1 MLRASD
7 RTFSRR
13 DTVSVLVCLGL
24 SLLGLFLP
32 SAWGDA
38 VASSLRD
45 SALSP
50 FVWLQARAEEGR
62 TSRARFRLVT
72 AERDSAAI
80 AAQFLP
86 AISAENRQLRA
97 LLGLRTRLETPY
109 VPAEVLHQSAPTDA
123 RMLLVR
129 IPDSVAPFEPVVSA
143 DGLIGVVWNSGRTQA
158 AVMTWAHP
166 EFRVSAFS
174 ADGRVFGMVA
184 PSSGSTGT
192 DAGLEFRSTSYRDT
206 VATGTAILS
215 SGLGGV
221 YPKGIPLGTVLGI
234 AREQA
239 GWERVYRL
247 RPAANPSAVTHVLVL
262 RTPHAASVASAF
274 PGDSML
280 AALRADSARRQR
292 TADSLLRIRIADS
305 VLRALPRDSARASA
319 AAAGVAAPPKP
330 ATPKPAGATAPVVKP
345 AVPKP
350 SPPRTDTAR

>member
-13 DTVSVLVCLGL
+13 DTVSFLVCLGL

-32 SAWGDA
+32 SAWGESI
-38 VASSLRD
+38 ASTLRD
-45 SALSP
+45 SALTP
-50 FVWLQARAEEGR
+50 FVWLEARAAEGR
-62 TSRARFRLVT
+62 TSRARFRAVT

-86 AISAENRQLRA
+86 AITAENRQLRS
-97 LLGLRTRLETPY
+97 LIGLRSRLQTPY
-109 VPAEVLHQSAPTDA
+109 VPGEVLHQTAPTDA
-123 RMLLVR
+123 RMLLIR
-129 IPDSVAPFEPVVSA
+129 IPEAVAPFEPVVSA
-143 DGLIGVVWNSGRTQA
+143 DGLVGVVWNAGTGQA
-158 AVMTWAHP
+158 SVMSWAHP

-184 PSSGSTGT
+184 PSTGSTGPE
-192 DAGLEFRSTSYRDT
+192 AGLEFRSTSYRDT
-206 VATGTAILS
+206 VAAGTAILS

-262 RTPHAASVASAF
+262 RSPHAPSVVSAF

-280 AALRADSARRQR
+280 AALRADSARRLR
-292 TADSLLRIRIADS
+292 LADSLLRVHIADS
-305 VLRALPRDSARASA
+305 VLRSLGRDTLRTAPTGSPVAKPDAVKPVSRP
-319 AAAGVAAPPKP
+319 AAPKPAAPKP
-330 ATPKPAGATAPVVKP
+330 ATATPA
-345 AVPKP
+345 
-350 SPPRTDTAR
+350 PPDTAR

>member
-13 DTVSVLVCLGL
+13 DTVSFLVCLGL

-32 SAWGDA
+32 SAWGES
-38 VASSLRD
+38 VASTLRD
-45 SALSP
+45 SALTP
-50 FVWLQARAEEGR
+50 FVWLEARAAEGR
-62 TSRARFRLVT
+62 TSRARFRAVT

-86 AISAENRQLRA
+86 AIAAENRQLRG
-97 LLGLRTRLETPY
+97 LIGLRTRLETAY

-123 RMLLVR
+123 RMLLIRTPEAV
-129 IPDSVAPFEPVVSA
+129 SPFEPVVSA
-143 DGLIGVVWNSGRTQA
+143 DGLVGVVWNAGAGQA
-158 AVMTWAHP
+158 SVMTWAHP

-184 PSSGSTGT
+184 PSTGSTGP

-206 VATGTAILS
+206 VATGTSILS

-262 RTPHAASVASAF
+262 RAPHAASVVSAF

-280 AALRADSARRQR
+280 AALRADSTRRLR
-292 TADSLLRIRIADS
+292 LADSLLRIRIADS
-305 VLRALPRDSARASA
+305 VRQSLGRDTVRAVPPAAKPAQGLTPPASRP
-319 AAAGVAAPPKP
+319 APPDS
-330 ATPKPAGATAPVVKP
+330 T
-345 AVPKP
+345 
-350 SPPRTDTAR
+350 R